1 MTTETNLNDPLTE
14 WCGHSGAV
22 VDVVSGQE
30 IIECVRCGFRH
41 VVPLPT
47 VDSLIETY
55 ATEYYRDEKPA
66 YLIHAGE
73 DYEWATLNYRDR
85 LDMLTAHLSVGQR
98 SLLDI
103 GSGPG
108 LFLKFAADCGWRV
121 HGIDP
126 SIQAAAHTREM
137 GLPVTQAFFGSENV
151 GDLGTFDVVHMNNML
166 EHVPNPRELVE
177 KASTHLSE
185 NGLICIGVPNDYNPL
200 QEALRDKGG
209 FDPWWIVPSHHLNYF
224 TFDSLNRLLT
234 AAGFRVLSQT
244 TSFPMELFLL
254 MGDNYVGDDA
264 LGRSCHNKRKQFEL
278 LLQRA
283 GQGNLRRELYEVFA
297 KLGLGREAIVI
308 AQKA

>member
-1 MTTETNLNDPLTE
+1 MTIETNLNDPLTE
-14 WCGHSGAV
+14 WSGHSGAV

-30 IIECVRCGFRH
+30 IIECEHCGFRH

-47 VDSLIETY
+47 VDALVETY
-55 ATEYYRDEKPA
+55 ATEYYGQEKPA

-85 LDMLTAHLSVGQR
+85 LDILEAHLGDGQR

-108 LFLKFAADCGWRV
+108 FFLKFAADCGWRV
-121 HGIDP
+121 HGIEP
-126 SIQAAAHTREM
+126 SAQAAAHTREM
-137 GLPVTQAFFGSENV
+137 GLPVTQAFFGSKDIGE
-151 GDLGTFDVVHMNNML
+151 LGPFDVVHMNNML
-166 EHVPNPRELVE
+166 EHVPNPRELIE
-177 KASTHLSE
+177 NASTILSD
-185 NGLICIGVPNDYNPL
+185 NGLICVGVPNDYNPL
-200 QEALRDKGG
+200 QEVLRDKAG

-224 TFDSLNRLLT
+224 TFDSLSGLLT
-234 AAGFRVLSQT
+234 SVGFRVLSQT

-264 LGRSCHNKRKQFEL
+264 LGRACHNKRKQFEL